1 MTSEDVSVI
10 FDLRVWLFLL
20 LPTHQTP
27 KHICKL
33 SRLGGLNVDWTGL
46 NDGTQTPGN
55 VLVGCVIH

>member
-10 FDLRVWLFLL
+10 FDLRVRLFPLL
-20 LPTHQTP
+20 LTHQTP
-27 KHICKL
+27 KHIYANY
-33 SRLGGLNVDWTGL
+33 LGGHNVDWTGL